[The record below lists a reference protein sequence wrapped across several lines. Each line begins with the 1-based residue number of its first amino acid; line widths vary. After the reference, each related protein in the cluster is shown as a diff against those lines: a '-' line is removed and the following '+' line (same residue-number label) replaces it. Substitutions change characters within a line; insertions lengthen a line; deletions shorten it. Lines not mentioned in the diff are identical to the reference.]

1 MPGEWQ
7 VAERKARRKAM
18 QPTVQT
24 LSPYATEVLDD
35 TQNEGCSHAVNAV
48 HERPFA
54 AQLAEGNAA
63 LRCLQTKIEACSK
76 EVLQSSFHNSFKRLL
91 EYVQRQNLMD
101 NTFEQCKT
109 QNTFRWENA
118 TELVIYGLGSP
129 AAGGGLFAF
138 VLTAPDAGSVA
149 KRYNTVCLL
158 DRQTLSACNMFIVCD
173 PSRRTPCA
181 LPISIPGPASNKAA
195 IPEPHKSF

>member
-1 MPGEWQ
+1 
-7 VAERKARRKAM
+7 M

-24 LSPYATEVLDD
+24 LPPYAAEILDD
-35 TQNEGCSHAVNAV
+35 TQTEGCSHAVNAV

-54 AQLAEGNAA
+54 SQFAEGNAA
-63 LRCLQTKIEACSK
+63 LRCLQTKIEACSR
-76 EVLQSSFHNSFKRLL
+76 EVLQSSFHNSFKGLL

-101 NTFEQCKT
+101 NTIEQCKS
-109 QNTFRWENA
+109 QNTFHWEHA

-149 KRYNTVCLL
+149 KCYDTVRLL
-158 DRQTLSACNMFIVCD
+158 D
-173 PSRRTPCA
+173 
-181 LPISIPGPASNKAA
+181 
-195 IPEPHKSF
+195 